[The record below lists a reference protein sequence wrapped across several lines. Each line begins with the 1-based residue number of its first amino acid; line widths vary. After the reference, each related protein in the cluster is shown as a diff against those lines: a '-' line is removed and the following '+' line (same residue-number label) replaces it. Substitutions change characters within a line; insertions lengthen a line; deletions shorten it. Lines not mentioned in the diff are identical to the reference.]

1 MPRPSKSKTVVTE
14 VSEKPAVVSEKPVEV
29 PVAEKPAVVPV
40 AEKAVEKVSKK
51 RTKAAAEPAVVEVVA
66 EPAVAKPVE
75 EVVAE
80 PAVAEVVADE
90 VEGAVEGEQRKRAV
104 HSRETVLRDFSAL
117 ISLIEGEIALSRS
130 SGGKTGATK
139 TLRRV
144 LASVKDLQRAAANVI
159 KQKPVSL
166 RKNNHSGFLKPVQIS
181 QEIAKFTGFDVT
193 QLHSRVDVNNYI
205 CEYIKKNNLQN
216 PTDRRQIVPD
226 EKLAGV
232 IGYKHGTDKPLT
244 YPILQQYMTRHYPS
258 SKAVVA

>member
-14 VSEKPAVVSEKPVEV
+14 VTDKPAVVAEKPVDVPVPVPV
-29 PVAEKPAVVPV
+29 PVAVVEKP
-40 AEKAVEKVSKK
+40 VEKVSKK
-51 RTKAAAEPAVVEVVA
+51 RTKAVPETVPEPVPEPAEAVAVVEPAVVEPSTTEV
-66 EPAVAKPVE
+66 VE
-75 EVVAE
+75 EGTV
-80 PAVAEVVADE
+80 D
-90 VEGAVEGEQRKRAV
+90 GEQRKRTV
-104 HSRETVLRDFSAL
+104 HSRDTVLRDFAAL
-117 ISLIEGEIALSRS
+117 ISLIDSEIALSRS
-130 SGGKTGATK
+130 SGGKSGATK

-144 LASVKDLQRAAANVI
+144 LSSVKDLQRAAANVI

-244 YPILQQYMTRHYPS
+244 YPILQQYMTRHYPR